1 MKSNGFSAKT
11 LLTKI
16 VVTALLLVQGYAQA
30 ECHFG
35 ARGEGGSSTIVNT
48 IASSPVYFSPVP
60 QGQFPSDGYEIGG
73 PYNASLSPA
82 LWSECDSGNEGDQMS
97 NITYGSIGGV
107 AGNMWPTNVTGIY
120 YAVRIYSDNN
130 PGSYFQTNMDGQWQD
145 LPAHAGVKSHD
156 WKVQIKLIQISD
168 YHGNPT
174 GITMIT
180 PKEAKRIGGM
190 SIGGH
195 TDSDNQPWWFD
206 VTPATF
212 SIPIAAATCQTAVVN
227 NGTNNVDFGEIMFST
242 MKTGYY
248 PNQIFNLQLRGCNN
262 VVAIN
267 YRVSS
272 TKVAGNAPGQL
283 LINTL
288 SGSNAAA
295 GIGVSIAQEFP
306 ADRSGHGE
314 PFIND
319 PNYIYVPLPQ
329 VGSNASNDLPFQAS
343 LTKDGA
349 ELKPGNFVALA
360 TFTIDYL

>member
-1 MKSNGFSAKT
+1 MKLNGFSAKAI
-11 LLTKI
+11 LIKI
-16 VVTALLLVQGYAQA
+16 AVIALLLVQGYARA

-48 IASSPVYFSPVP
+48 IAGSPVYFSPVP
-60 QGQFPSDGYEIGG
+60 QGQFPSGGYEIGG
-73 PYNASLSPA
+73 PYNASLTPA
-82 LWSECDSGNEGDQMS
+82 LWSDCDSGNDGDQMS
-97 NITYGSIGGV
+97 NIVYDAIGGV
-107 AGNMWPTNVTGIY
+107 DGDMWPTNVTGIY

-130 PGSYFQTNMDGQWQD
+130 PGSYFQATMNGQWQD
-145 LPAHAGVKSHD
+145 LPVHAGAASHD
-156 WKVQIKLIQISD
+156 WKAQIKLIQTSE
-168 YHGNPT
+168 YLGNPT

-212 SIPIAAATCQTAVVN
+212 SIPIAASTCQTAVVN

-242 MKTGYY
+242 MRDGYY
-248 PNQIFNLQLRGCNN
+248 PSQTFNLQLRGCNN

-272 TKVAGNAPGQL
+272 SKVTGTTPGQI

-288 SGSNAAA
+288 SGPDVAA
-295 GIGVSIAQEFP
+295 GIGVSIAQQFSANP
-306 ADRSGHGE
+306 SGHGE

-319 PNYIYVPLPQ
+319 PNYIYVPLPE
-329 VGSNASNDLPFQAS
+329 VGSSASNDLPFQAS
-343 LTKDGA
+343 LRKDGA
-349 ELKPGNFVALA
+349 ELRPGNFVALA
-360 TFTIDYL
+360 TFTINYL